1 MKINP
6 KLKVRSVAG
15 ESVVLLQVNGTA
27 DMTKVLA
34 LNSTSRLLW
43 DELAGKEFTQ
53 EDVVKILT
61 SNFEVDEEL
70 ARKDAA
76 AWIEQLT
83 ELGVFE

>member
-15 ESVVLLQVNGTA
+15 ESVVLLQLNGTA

-43 DELAGKEFTQ
+43 DELAGKDFTQ
-53 EDVVKILT
+53 QDVVDILT
-61 SNFEVDEEL
+61 SNFEVDTEL
-70 ARKDAA
+70 ATKDAE
-76 AWIEQLT
+76 AWIAQLT

>member
-43 DELAGKEFTQ
+43 DELAGKDFTQ

>member
-43 DELAGKEFTQ
+43 DELVGKDFTQ
-53 EDVVKILT
+53 EDVVEILT

-70 ARKDAA
+70 ARKDAE

>member
-15 ESVVLLQVNGTA
+15 ESVVLLQLNGTA

-53 EDVVKILT
+53 QDVVDILT
-61 SNFEVDEEL
+61 SNFEVDTEL
-70 ARKDAA
+70 ATKDAE
-76 AWIEQLT
+76 AWIAQLT